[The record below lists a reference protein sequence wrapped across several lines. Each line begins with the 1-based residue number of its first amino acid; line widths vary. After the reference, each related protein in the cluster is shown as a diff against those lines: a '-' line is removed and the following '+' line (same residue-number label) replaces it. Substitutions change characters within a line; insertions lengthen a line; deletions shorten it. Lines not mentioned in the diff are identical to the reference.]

1 LDQDVEAVSSNFI
14 ARVRPRSDRDSRFV
28 VYLMAALYLSRYSHQ
43 FIKQNTGIQNLD
55 DYALFDTK
63 VWLPALN
70 TQKSIANFLDRETA
84 RIDYLIEKKEQ
95 QRLLLAEKARA
106 TVIDA
111 VTRGLHQGVPMQ
123 STGLDW
129 LPLAPAHWHVTR
141 IANLFCE
148 ANEPGVDGLPI
159 LSVSIHHG
167 ISDRELDEDERD
179 RKAMHI
185 EDRTSYQ
192 RVRPGYLAYNMM
204 RAWQGAVG
212 VSTVDGLVSPAYVV
226 AKPKVE
232 IHTPFFQYLL
242 RTPACIEEMR
252 RGSKGIVSFR
262 LRLYWE
268 NFRQIVV
275 VLPPP
280 PEQKEIAEL
289 ANQTVTRAAQ
299 VGEVVKQSVERL
311 REHRAALIIAAVTGQ
326 IDLTSWG
333 KQGNTDRL
341 DATLETLG

>member
-1 LDQDVEAVSSNFI
+1 MRGDFLFWCLKARPIKDEFSTRAQGITRFGLTLD
-14 ARVRPRSDRDSRFV
+14 
-28 VYLMAALYLSRYSHQ
+28 
-43 FIKQNTGIQNLD
+43 GIGSVPFPSPDLD
-55 DYALFDTK
+55 
-63 VWLPALN
+63 
-70 TQKSIANFLDRETA
+70 TQKAIATFLDRETA
-84 RIDYLIEKKEQ
+84 RIDHLIEKKDRQ
-95 QRLLLAEKARA
+95 QVLLAEKARV
-106 TVIDA
+106 TIIDA
-111 VTRGLHQGVPMQ
+111 VTRGLERRAPMQ

-129 LPLAPAHWHVTR
+129 LPIAPAHWQVTR

-148 ANEPGVDGLPI
+148 ANEPGSDGLPI

-167 ISDRELDEDERD
+167 ISDRELDDDERD
-179 RKAMHI
+179 RKVIHI

-252 RGSKGIVSFR
+252 RGSKGITSFR

-275 VLPPP
+275 VLPPL
-280 PEQKEIAEL
+280 PEQQEIAEL
-289 ANQTVTRAAQ
+289 ANRIGTQTAQ
-299 VGEVVKQSVERL
+299 VSEVIKQSVERL
-311 REHRAALIIAAVTGQ
+311 REHREALITAAVTGQ
-326 IDLTSWG
+326 IDVASYG
-333 KQGNTDRL
+333 RRG
-341 DATLETLG
+341 DAKRSIEATQESLA